1 MNRII
6 KFRGRWVDDGEY
18 VFGEFGQ
25 GATSG
30 EPVIYFYD
38 KDAQQ
43 WVGATIYPDT
53 VAQLVG
59 YDKNGNEVYEGDIL
73 LDEHNN
79 EHIAEIY
86 DRPNF
91 LTKLTLKEQ
100 PS

>member
-1 MNRII
+1 MRQIR
-6 KFRGRWVDDGEY
+6 FRGKSVYLDEY
-18 VFGEFGQ
+18 VYGFAHQ
-25 GATSG
+25 GFSG
-30 EPVIYFYD
+30 KWWIYPAPDLPNEPVYT
-38 KDAQQ
+38 
-43 WVGATIYPDT
+43 GT